1 MKTYIWK
8 THKGYYVE
16 FPEEID
22 EQYWA
27 GQIGT
32 TYEDF
37 LNGKWVLLS
46 DEQVAFHNEHKYAS
60 IREVLNMQLNPTP
73 ERTLEQAKF
82 EKKQQIQTYDSSD
95 AVNSFTISGNNMWLN
110 VEQRQQIATQISA
123 NEAAGRETMTR
134 WFNGTSFTFPIN
146 VWKQMLISLE
156 VYAGDALN
164 VTEAHKSAVNALNSI
179 NDVDNYDYTT
189 GYPNKLTF

>member
-60 IREVLNMQLNPTP
+60 IREVLNMQLDPTP
-73 ERTLEQAKF
+73 ERTLEQAKL
-82 EKKQQIQTYDSSD
+82 EKKEQINQYDRSD
-95 AVNSFTISGNNMWLN
+95 NVNSFTINGQDMWLT
-110 VEQRQQIATQISA
+110 VSERQQIATQISA
-123 NEAAGRETMTR
+123 NEAIGRENMTR
-134 WFNGTSFTFPIN
+134 WFNETEFTFPIAT
-146 VWKQMLISLE
+146 WKQMLVALE

-164 VTEAHKSAVNALNSI
+164 VTEAHKAAVDALNTI
-179 NDVDNYDYTT
+179 EDVDNYDYTI
-189 GYPNKLTF
+189 GYPAKLVF

>member
-60 IREVLNMQLNPTP
+60 IREVLNMQLDPTP

-82 EKKQQIQTYDSSD
+82 EKKEQINQYDRSD
-95 AVNSFTISGNNMWLN
+95 NVNSFTINGQDMWLT
-110 VEQRQQIATQISA
+110 VSERQQIATQISA
-123 NEAAGRETMTR
+123 NEAIGRENMTR
-134 WFNGTSFTFPIN
+134 WFNETEFTFPIAT
-146 VWKQMLISLE
+146 WKQMLVALE

-164 VTEAHKSAVNALNSI
+164 VTEAHKAAVDALNTI
-179 NDVDNYDYTT
+179 EDVDNYDYTI
-189 GYPNKLTF
+189 GYPAKLVF

>member
-60 IREVLNMQLNPTP
+60 IREVLNIALML
-73 ERTLEQAKF
+73 
-82 EKKQQIQTYDSSD
+82 QIQDGKITYQIINNQ
-95 AVNSFTISGNNMWLN
+95 VNQETI
-110 VEQRQQIATQISA
+110 QR
-123 NEAAGRETMTR
+123 
-134 WFNGTSFTFPIN
+134 
-146 VWKQMLISLE
+146 L
-156 VYAGDALN
+156 
-164 VTEAHKSAVNALNSI
+164 
-179 NDVDNYDYTT
+179 
-189 GYPNKLTF
+189 